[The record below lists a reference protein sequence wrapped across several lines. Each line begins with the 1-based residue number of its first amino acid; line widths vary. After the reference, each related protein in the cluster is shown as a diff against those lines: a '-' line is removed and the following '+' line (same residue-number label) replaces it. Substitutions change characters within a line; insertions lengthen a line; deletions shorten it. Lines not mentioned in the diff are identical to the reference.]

1 VQTRGPANNE
11 IMNGEARNVTVGAV
25 VQSAEAAGFS
35 LDVVAGEA
43 GLERLITIPYPQKTG
58 LALAGFDASLQ
69 PGRMLVFGESELRYL
84 YALDAADDREA
95 DQPARRSPRAAREF
109 SWRAARHPRTRRTDH
124 GRERHRQE

>member
-1 VQTRGPANNE
+1 
-11 IMNGEARNVTVGAV
+11 MNGEARNVTVGAV
-25 VQSAEAAGFS
+25 VQAAEAAGFS

-84 YALDAADDREA
+84 SALET
-95 DQPARRSPRAAREF
+95 PARVEVI
-109 SWRAARHPRTRRTDH
+109 
-124 GRERHRQE
+124 